1 MKPRLYQLALT
12 VGLFALLSLGNAQA
26 QDPGKALGGFLQNLL
41 KPGSTPANNKDTLGK
56 LLDLGGAT
64 PPAAPPAAT
73 PKSDN
78 PDLLGLLTQS
88 VEQIDEPREIEIG
101 QHLAA
106 VLLGAKPLHK
116 NMALQAY
123 VNRLGRWISLQSTR
137 PNLPWTFMVLDDSG
151 YNAFAAPGGYIFV
164 TKGLIDAL
172 KDESEL
178 AGVLAHE
185 ITHVLSKHHLQAM
198 NKSARTGLLAKL
210 AASQLAKEG
219 NSALS
224 SQLINLGRDL
234 YSKGLDQ
241 GDELEADRNGVA
253 LATRAGFDPYG
264 LVGVLSQLRTV
275 APDNPMFTLQMST
288 HPSAQVR
295 LDQLEL
301 AMGQRLDGF
310 VGKPPVL
317 LAQRLA
323 KMGNAK

>member
-1 MKPRLYQLALT
+1 
-12 VGLFALLSLGNAQA
+12 
-26 QDPGKALGGFLQNLL
+26 
-41 KPGSTPANNKDTLGK
+41 
-56 LLDLGGAT
+56 
-64 PPAAPPAAT
+64 
-73 PKSDN
+73 
-78 PDLLGLLTQS
+78 
-88 VEQIDEPREIEIG
+88 
-101 QHLAA
+101 
-106 VLLGAKPLHK
+106 
-116 NMALQAY
+116 
-123 VNRLGRWISLQSTR
+123 
-137 PNLPWTFMVLDDSG
+137 MVLDDSG

-164 TKGLIDAL
+164 TKGLLDAL

>member
-1 MKPRLYQLALT
+1 
-12 VGLFALLSLGNAQA
+12 
-26 QDPGKALGGFLQNLL
+26 
-41 KPGSTPANNKDTLGK
+41 
-56 LLDLGGAT
+56 
-64 PPAAPPAAT
+64 
-73 PKSDN
+73 
-78 PDLLGLLTQS
+78 
-88 VEQIDEPREIEIG
+88 
-101 QHLAA
+101 
-106 VLLGAKPLHK
+106 
-116 NMALQAY
+116 
-123 VNRLGRWISLQSTR
+123 
-137 PNLPWTFMVLDDSG
+137 MVLDDSG
-151 YNAFAAPGGYIFV
+151 YNAFAAPGGYVFV
-164 TKGLIDAL
+164 TSGLIDSL

-198 NKSARTGLLAKL
+198 NKSARTGLLAKF
-210 AASQLAKEG
+210 AASQVAPG
-219 NSALS
+219 GHSALS
-224 SQLINLGRDL
+224 SQLIKLGRDL

-264 LVGVLSQLRTV
+264 LVAVLSQLRTV

-301 AMGQRLDGF
+301 AMAQRLDGF